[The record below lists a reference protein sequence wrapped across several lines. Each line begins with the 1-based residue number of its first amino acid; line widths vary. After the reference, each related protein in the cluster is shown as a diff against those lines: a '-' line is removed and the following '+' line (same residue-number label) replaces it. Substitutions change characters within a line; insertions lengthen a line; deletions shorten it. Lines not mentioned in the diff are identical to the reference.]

1 MDRAERGDVFSKEDV
16 SSLCELLFFVER
28 DLEDEAS
35 CQISWTI
42 KDRIMETIISLVLQ
56 DSSPGSFETIARA
69 IALMLEAMKQEAQN
83 GREIIQKFCELNLER
98 IQNSGKT
105 REISAQIKK
114 LEGALSELY
123 DLVST
128 H

>member
-69 IALMLEAMKQEAQN
+69 IDQCAKVPRPYLESVTET
-83 GREIIQKFCELNLER
+83 F
-98 IQNSGKT
+98 
-105 REISAQIKK
+105 
-114 LEGALSELY
+114 
-123 DLVST
+123 
-128 H
+128 